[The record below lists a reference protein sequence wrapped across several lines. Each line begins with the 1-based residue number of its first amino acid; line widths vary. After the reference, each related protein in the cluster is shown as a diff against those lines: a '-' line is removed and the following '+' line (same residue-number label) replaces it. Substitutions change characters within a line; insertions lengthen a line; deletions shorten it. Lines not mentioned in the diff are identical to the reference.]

1 MKKKLLIVFL
11 FSAHF
16 TYAKMGTTDDGILL
30 ILSICAVLILILSV
44 LYSIDLIRKMI
55 KHRKE
60 KKLMDATDISNN
72 EILS

>member
-16 TYAKMGTTDDGILL
+16 TFAKMGTTNDGILL
-30 ILSICAVLILILSV
+30 ILAICVVLILILSV
-44 LYSIDLIRKMI
+44 LFSIDLIRNAI

-60 KKLMDATDISNN
+60 KKVMDAKDAMDIMN
-72 EILS
+72 

>member
-16 TYAKMGTTDDGILL
+16 TFAKMGTTNDGILL
-30 ILSICAVLILILSV
+30 ILAICVVLILILSV
-44 LYSIDLIRKMI
+44 LFSIDLIRKAV

-60 KKLMDATDISNN
+60 KKVMDANETMDIVN
-72 EILS
+72 